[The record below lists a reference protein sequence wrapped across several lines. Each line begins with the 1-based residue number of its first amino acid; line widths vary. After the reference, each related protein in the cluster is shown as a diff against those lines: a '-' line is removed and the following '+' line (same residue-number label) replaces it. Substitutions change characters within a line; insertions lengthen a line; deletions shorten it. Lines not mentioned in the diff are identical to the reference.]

1 MDYYNPSFA
10 LKEIEEAE
18 RKAEKRADRR
28 HDWLVAT
35 YGIIG
40 GAVAGGIVSAV
51 IGCYYADD
59 NRY

>member
-1 MDYYNPSFA
+1 MDFYNPSSA

-18 RKAEKRADRR
+18 KAAEKRADRR

-40 GAVAGGIVSAV
+40 GAVAGGIVSV
-51 IGCYYADD
+51 VLGMLL
-59 NRY
+59 R

>member
-18 RKAEKRADRR
+18 RKAEKIADRR

-51 IGCYYADD
+51 IGMLLH
-59 NRY
+59 